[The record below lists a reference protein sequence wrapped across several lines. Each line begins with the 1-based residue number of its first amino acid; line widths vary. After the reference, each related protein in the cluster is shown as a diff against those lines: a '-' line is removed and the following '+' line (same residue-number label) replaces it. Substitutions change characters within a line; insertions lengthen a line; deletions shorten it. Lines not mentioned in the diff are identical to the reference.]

1 MKSTRSLAGVLQF
14 FAAALLVAGF
24 VVPASSSAFFD
35 GIPFDGPWELVA
47 FVVFLLGFASAQ
59 NRKKLSNWFLGKS
72 AKVKAV
78 TFVLLVGLN
87 FARFSSA
94 VSDQHAGYFA
104 ACYKATYSP
113 LLDLSCEKTYDSV
126 LNGSNVTRYEK
137 QINFGQIEGYKT
149 DTLSGS
155 NWNFSFA
162 NDWPRFDVW
171 PWVEGN
177 IDIERFPFRA
187 TWSGRLDVG
196 DDGGI
201 GITYIGEGKVSIGK
215 NTILLPPA
223 YSSSR
228 TVFIK
233 TNSHNKDLSIE
244 YAFLDTRKVNE
255 EISNPYAALK
265 VFDEVS
271 GKPIETAGPPLSV
284 LSTGFLFDAVPFFL
298 IGLFVFN
305 YRRKI
310 YDVWKPLAA
319 STGLVTVALLFSDRI
334 PLPSFA
340 PLLFL
345 TIIGL
350 WGYVAL
356 FNPKLVLMIGIP
368 TSVILAIERVQN
380 FVITRDGRFPG
391 LKFSIFRVRGDDW
404 LVYQG
409 LARSILTEWSLR
421 GGEDVYWGQ
430 PGFRYLVF
438 ISHLVLGDGDVLVAF
453 FFASIS
459 VASGLVFIRFASNRE
474 NGQLIRTWA
483 YAMAVFVVVLAI
495 SSRVIEAEYLGL
507 SEYATW
513 IIAIFVG
520 ALLFKESI
528 EQRWILLGAA
538 LCGFCVFVRTN
549 QLFGMAALV
558 AIFAFAGF
566 SKKSLKQV
574 SFWLPFCV
582 FGFMVLLPLFHNLY
596 FGRVFVLLPQ
606 SAGKNSDYSW
616 TELFQVF
623 SNGESRAKAIM
634 KLREFTYTAYLNKGM
649 GFSFTLAI
657 VFWSFQIAWLA
668 SLVQTLRWK
677 IWSPKV
683 VVLLTWPLAFAV
695 PAIPYRL
702 DAYYP
707 RQVVM
712 FNLAL
717 GLAAFAIFNEMHQL
731 KKSDS
736 AKGNEPSG
744 DSNLDA
750 VVTPPHSALSVG
762 S

>member
-1 MKSTRSLAGVLQF
+1 MKSIRSLAGVLQF
-14 FAAALLVAGF
+14 FATALLVASF

-35 GIPFDGPWELVA
+35 GIPFDGPWELIA
-47 FVVFLLGFASAQ
+47 FVVFLLGFASAE
-59 NRKKLSNWFLGKS
+59 NRKRLSNWFLGNS
-72 AKVKAV
+72 TKVKALII
-78 TFVLLVGLN
+78 VLLIGLN
-87 FARFSSA
+87 FARFNSA
-94 VSDQHAGYFA
+94 ASDQHDGYFA

-113 LLDLSCEKTYDSV
+113 LFDLSCEKTYDGFLYDST
-126 LNGSNVTRYEK
+126 VTRYEK
-137 QINFGQIEGYKT
+137 VIDFGQIAGYKP

-171 PWVEGN
+171 PWIEGN

-187 TWSGRLDVG
+187 QWIGKLESGEDRK
-196 DDGGI
+196 I
-201 GITYIGEGKVSIGK
+201 GITYIGEGKVIVGE
-215 NTILLPPA
+215 NQVELPPS
-223 YSSSR
+223 YSNSR
-228 TVFIK
+228 TVFVN
-233 TNSHNKDLSIE
+233 TDSRNRDLSID

-255 EISNPYAALK
+255 NNGNSYAAMR
-265 VFDEVS
+265 VFDGVS
-271 GKPIETAGPPLSV
+271 GKLIKTAGPPLGVV
-284 LSTGFLFDAVPFFL
+284 LFGFLFDSVPLIL
-298 IGLFVFN
+298 IGFFVFN

-310 YDVWKPLAA
+310 YDSWRPLAVSA
-319 STGLVTVALLFSDRI
+319 GLVIIALRFSDEV

-345 TIIGL
+345 TVIGI

-356 FNPKLVLMIGIP
+356 FNPKLIYTVGIP
-368 TSVILAIERVQN
+368 TSVILAIERVHN
-380 FVITRDGRFPG
+380 FIVTRDGKFPG
-391 LKFSIFRVRGDDW
+391 LDFSIFRVRGDDW

-409 LARSILTEWSLR
+409 LARTILTEWSLR

-453 FFASIS
+453 FFASIF
-459 VASGLVFIRFASNRE
+459 VASGLVFIRFASNRV

-483 YAMAVFVVVLAI
+483 YVMAVLVVVLAI

-520 ALLFKESI
+520 SLLFKETI
-528 EQRWILLGAA
+528 EQRWIVLGAA

-566 SKKSLKQV
+566 AKKSLKQV
-574 SFWLPFCV
+574 SFWAPFCV

-596 FGRVFVLLPQ
+596 FGKVFVLLPQ
-606 SAGKNSDYSW
+606 SAGANSDYSW
-616 TELFQVF
+616 AELFQVF

-657 VFWSFQIAWLA
+657 VFWSFQMAWII
-668 SLVQTLRWK
+668 SLTQVCRRKMRSLK
-677 IWSPKV
+677 NFAVII
-683 VVLLTWPLAFAV
+683 WPLAFAL

-717 GLAAFAIFNEMHQL
+717 GLAAFAIFNKMHQL
-731 KKSDS
+731 EKRSA
-736 AKGNEPSG
+736 AKGNEPSW
-744 DSNLDA
+744 DRNLDTT
-750 VVTPPHSALSVG
+750 VVSPHSAL
-762 S
+762 

>member
-14 FAAALLVAGF
+14 FAAALLMAGF

-35 GIPFDGPWELVA
+35 GIPFDGPWELIA
-47 FVVFLLGFASAQ
+47 FVVFLLGFASAE
-59 NRKKLSNWFLGKS
+59 NRKLLSNWFLGKS

-78 TFVLLVGLN
+78 IFVLLVGLN

-94 VSDQHAGYFA
+94 VSDQHDGYFA

-113 LLDLSCEKTYDSV
+113 LLDLSCEKTYDSF
-126 LNGSNVTRYEK
+126 LNDSTVTRHEK
-137 QINFGQIEGYKT
+137 VIDFGPIEGYKP

-171 PWVEGN
+171 PWVDGN

-187 TWSGRLDVG
+187 QWIGKLDFG
-196 DDGGI
+196 DDRKI
-201 GITYIGEGKVSIGK
+201 GITYIGEGKVTVGE
-215 NTILLPPA
+215 NQVVLPPS
-223 YSSSR
+223 YSSPR
-228 TVFIK
+228 TVFVS
-233 TNSHNKDLSIE
+233 TNSRNVDLGIE

-255 EISNPYAALK
+255 SNGNPYAAMR
-265 VFDEVS
+265 VFDGVT
-271 GKPIETAGPPLSV
+271 GKSIETAGPPASV
-284 LSTGFLFDAVPFFL
+284 VLLALLFDSVQLLL
-298 IGLFVFN
+298 IGFFVFN
-305 YRRKI
+305 YWRKI
-310 YDVWKPLAA
+310 YDSWKPLAI
-319 STGLVTVALLFSDRI
+319 SGGLVIIALRYSDQV

-345 TIIGL
+345 TVIGI

-356 FNPKLVLMIGIP
+356 FNPKLIYTIGIP
-368 TSVILAIERVQN
+368 TSVVLAIERVHN
-380 FVITRDGRFPG
+380 FIVTRDGKFPG
-391 LKFSIFRVRGDDW
+391 LDFSIFRVRGDDW

-438 ISHLVLGDGDVLVAF
+438 ISHLVLGDGDVLIAF
-453 FFASIS
+453 FFASIFI
-459 VASGLVFIRFASNRE
+459 ASGLVFIRFASDRV

-483 YAMAVFVVVLAI
+483 YVMAVLVVVLAI

-520 ALLFKESI
+520 ALLFKETI

-616 TELFQVF
+616 AELFQVF

-657 VFWSFQIAWLA
+657 VFWSFQIAWIVSLA
-668 SLVQTLRWK
+668 QVCRRRMRSLK
-677 IWSPKV
+677 NFAV
-683 VVLLTWPLAFAV
+683 VIWPLAFAI

-717 GLAAFAIFNEMHQL
+717 GLAAFAIFNKMHQL
-731 KKSDS
+731 EKRSS
-736 AKGNEPSG
+736 AKGNEPSW
-744 DSNLDA
+744 DSNLNTTA
-750 VVTPPHSALSVG
+750 ISPHSAL
-762 S
+762 

>member
-1 MKSTRSLAGVLQF
+1 MKSTKSVTRFSQF
-14 FAAALLVAGF
+14 FVSVLLVSTF
-24 VVPASSSAFFD
+24 VVPASSSTFFD
-35 GIPFDGPWELVA
+35 GIPFDGPWELTA
-47 FVVFLLGFASAQ
+47 FVVFLLGFASTE
-59 NRKKLSNWFLGKS
+59 NRKLLSNWFLGKS

-78 TFVLLVGLN
+78 IFVLLVGLN

-94 VSDQHAGYFA
+94 VSDQHDGYFA

-113 LLDLSCEKTYDSV
+113 LLDLSCEKTYDGFLHDSTA
-126 LNGSNVTRYEK
+126 TRHEK
-137 QINFGQIEGYKT
+137 VIDFGPIEGYKP

-171 PWVEGN
+171 PWVDGN

-187 TWSGRLDVG
+187 QWIGKLDFG
-196 DDGGI
+196 DDRKI
-201 GITYIGEGKVSIGK
+201 GITYIGEGKVTVGE
-215 NTILLPPA
+215 NQVVLPPS
-223 YSSSR
+223 YSSPR
-228 TVFIK
+228 TVFVS
-233 TNSHNKDLSIE
+233 TNSRNADLGID

-255 EISNPYAALK
+255 NNGNPYAAMR
-265 VFDEVS
+265 VIDGVT
-271 GKPIETAGPPLSV
+271 GKLIETSSPPASV
-284 LSTGFLFDAVPFFL
+284 VLLALLFDSVQLLL
-298 IGLFVFN
+298 IGFFVFN

-310 YDVWKPLAA
+310 YDSWKPIAI
-319 STGLVTVALLFSDRI
+319 SGGLVIIALRYSDQV

-345 TIIGL
+345 TVIGI

-356 FNPKLVLMIGIP
+356 FKPKLIYTIGIP
-368 TSVILAIERVQN
+368 TSVVLAIERVHN
-380 FVITRDGRFPG
+380 FIVTRDGKFPG
-391 LKFSIFRVRGDDW
+391 LDFSIFRVRGDDW

-453 FFASIS
+453 FFASIF
-459 VASGLVFIRFASNRE
+459 VASGLVFIRFASNRV

-483 YAMAVFVVVLAI
+483 YVMAVLVVVLAI

-520 ALLFKESI
+520 ALLFKETI

-558 AIFAFAGF
+558 AIFAFVGF

-582 FGFMVLLPLFHNLY
+582 FGFMVLLPLLHNLY

-616 TELFQVF
+616 AELFQFF

-657 VFWSFQIAWLA
+657 VFWSFQIAWIISLA
-668 SLVQTLRWK
+668 QVCRRRLRSLK
-677 IWSPKV
+677 NFAV
-683 VVLLTWPLAFAV
+683 VIWPLAFAI

-717 GLAAFAIFNEMHQL
+717 GLAAFAIFNKMYQL
-731 KKSDS
+731 EKRSS
-736 AKGNEPSG
+736 AKGNEPSW
-744 DSNLDA
+744 DSNLNTTA
-750 VVTPPHSALSVG
+750 ISPHSAL
-762 S
+762 

>member
-1 MKSTRSLAGVLQF
+1 MRVF
-14 FAAALLVAGF
+14 D
-24 VVPASSSAFFD
+24 VVT
-35 GIPFDGPWELVA
+35 
-47 FVVFLLGFASAQ
+47 
-59 NRKKLSNWFLGKS
+59 GKS
-72 AKVKAV
+72 
-78 TFVLLVGLN
+78 
-87 FARFSSA
+87 
-94 VSDQHAGYFA
+94 
-104 ACYKATYSP
+104 
-113 LLDLSCEKTYDSV
+113 
-126 LNGSNVTRYEK
+126 
-137 QINFGQIEGYKT
+137 
-149 DTLSGS
+149 
-155 NWNFSFA
+155 
-162 NDWPRFDVW
+162 
-171 PWVEGN
+171 
-177 IDIERFPFRA
+177 
-187 TWSGRLDVG
+187 
-196 DDGGI
+196 
-201 GITYIGEGKVSIGK
+201 
-215 NTILLPPA
+215 
-223 YSSSR
+223 
-228 TVFIK
+228 
-233 TNSHNKDLSIE
+233 
-244 YAFLDTRKVNE
+244 
-255 EISNPYAALK
+255 
-265 VFDEVS
+265 
-271 GKPIETAGPPLSV
+271 IETAGPPASAV
-284 LSTGFLFDAVPFFL
+284 LPALLFDSVQLLL
-298 IGLFVFN
+298 IGFFVFN

-310 YDVWKPLAA
+310 YDSWKSLAI
-319 STGLVTVALLFSDRI
+319 SGGLVIFALRYSDQV
-334 PLPSFA
+334 PLPSFV

-345 TIIGL
+345 TVIGI

-356 FNPKLVLMIGIP
+356 FNPKLIYTIGIP
-368 TSVILAIERVQN
+368 TSVVLAIERVHN
-380 FVITRDGRFPG
+380 FIVTRDGKFPG
-391 LKFSIFRVRGDDW
+391 LDFSIFRVRGDDW

-438 ISHLVLGDGDVLVAF
+438 ISHLVLGDGDVLIAF
-453 FFASIS
+453 FFASIF
-459 VASGLVFIRFASNRE
+459 VASGLVFIRFASDRLNS
-474 NGQLIRTWA
+474 QLIRTWA
-483 YAMAVFVVVLAI
+483 YVMAVLVVVLAI

-520 ALLFKESI
+520 ALLFKETI

-566 SKKSLKQV
+566 SKKCLKQL

-616 TELFQVF
+616 AELFQVF

-657 VFWSFQIAWLA
+657 VFWSFQIAWIVSLA
-668 SLVQTLRWK
+668 QVCRRRMRSLK
-677 IWSPKV
+677 NFAV
-683 VVLLTWPLAFAV
+683 VIWPLAFAI

-717 GLAAFAIFNEMHQL
+717 GLAAFAILNKMHQL
-731 KKSDS
+731 EKRSS
-736 AKGNEPSG
+736 AKGNEPSW
-744 DSNLDA
+744 DSNLNTTA
-750 VVTPPHSALSVG
+750 ISPHSAL
-762 S
+762 

>member
-14 FAAALLVAGF
+14 FAAALLVASF
-24 VVPASSSAFFD
+24 IVPASSSAFFD
-35 GIPFDGPWELVA
+35 GIPFDGPWELIA
-47 FVVFLLGFASAQ
+47 FVVFLLGFASAE
-59 NRKKLSNWFLGKS
+59 NRKLLSNWFLGKS

-78 TFVLLVGLN
+78 VFVVLVGLN

-94 VSDQHAGYFA
+94 ANDQHDGYFA

-113 LLDLSCEKTYDSV
+113 QLDLSCEKTYDS
-126 LNGSNVTRYEK
+126 LLQDSTVTRHEK
-137 QINFGQIEGYKT
+137 VIDFGPIEGYKP

-171 PWVEGN
+171 PWVDGN

-187 TWSGRLDVG
+187 QWIGKLDFG
-196 DDGGI
+196 DDRKI
-201 GITYIGEGKVSIGK
+201 GITYIGEGRVTVGE
-215 NTILLPPA
+215 NQVVLPPS
-223 YSSSR
+223 YSSPR
-228 TVFIK
+228 TVFVS
-233 TNSHNKDLSIE
+233 TNSRNGDLDID

-255 EISNPYAALK
+255 NNRNPYAAMR
-265 VFDEVS
+265 VFDGVT
-271 GKPIETAGPPLSV
+271 GKSIETAGPPASV
-284 LSTGFLFDAVPFFL
+284 VLLALLFDSVQLLL
-298 IGLFVFN
+298 IGFFIFN

-310 YDVWKPLAA
+310 YGSWKPLAV
-319 STGLVTVALLFSDRI
+319 SGGLIIIALRYSDQV

-345 TIIGL
+345 TVIGI

-356 FNPKLVLMIGIP
+356 FSPKLIYTIGIP
-368 TSVILAIERVQN
+368 TSAILAIERVHN
-380 FVITRDGRFPG
+380 FIVTRDGKFPG
-391 LKFSIFRVRGDDW
+391 LDFSIFRVRGDDW

-438 ISHLVLGDGDVLVAF
+438 ISHLVLGDGDVLIAF
-453 FFASIS
+453 FFASIF
-459 VASGLVFIRFASNRE
+459 VASGLVFIRFASDRVNS
-474 NGQLIRTWA
+474 QLIRTWA
-483 YAMAVFVVVLAI
+483 YVMAVLVVVLAI

-520 ALLFKESI
+520 ALLFKETI

-558 AIFAFAGF
+558 AIFAFADF
-566 SKKSLKQV
+566 SKKSLKQL
-574 SFWLPFCV
+574 SFWLPFCA

-616 TELFQVF
+616 AELFQVF

-657 VFWSFQIAWLA
+657 VFWSFQIAWIISLA
-668 SLVQTLRWK
+668 QVCRRRMRSLK
-677 IWSPKV
+677 NFAV
-683 VVLLTWPLAFAV
+683 VIWPLAFAI

-717 GLAAFAIFNEMHQL
+717 GLAAFAILNKMHQL
-731 KKSDS
+731 EKRSS
-736 AKGNEPSG
+736 AKGNEPSW
-744 DSNLDA
+744 DSNLNTTA
-750 VVTPPHSALSVG
+750 ISPHSAL
-762 S
+762 